1 MRGISILLALIMGTF
16 SHTGY
21 FNRVADTAERAIR
34 KMSGV
39 VVIGKIILQNAER
52 LGSAVGAEDGMPEG
66 TDGEAAEDP
75 GSDCGEEAAAE
86 EAAENPASPETED
99 LTAGGRE
106 ASETPDAAS
115 GDRAA
120 PGMTGEDEPE
130 GEAAASE
137 TAEAKEPVSEAAGDT
152 EPEQEKTEPEIG
164 IEIIINPD
172 GPDADFAFGNGG
184 NGPLLFEF
192 EDPDAKERKEQLPD
206 C

>member
-21 FNRVADTAERAIR
+21 FNRAADTAERAIR

-66 TDGEAAEDP
+66 TDGEAA
-75 GSDCGEEAAAE
+75 
-86 EAAENPASPETED
+86 
-99 LTAGGRE
+99 
-106 ASETPDAAS
+106 
-115 GDRAA
+115 
-120 PGMTGEDEPE
+120 
-130 GEAAASE
+130 ASE

-164 IEIIINPD
+164 IEIIIDPD
-172 GPDADFAFGNGG
+172 GPDADSAFGNGG